1 MKLFIKKLTKKAILP
16 KQGTP
21 QSAGADLFACIDS
34 EIIILPGEIV
44 RIPTGISVEPDEKN
58 CGVFIF
64 ARSSLA
70 SKHGV
75 SLVNS
80 VGVVDSDYRGE
91 IIVALI
97 NHGNKPYAIQPNE
110 RFAQLVVMPVIFPE
124 IIEAQALSETARG
137 DGGFGST
144 GKH

>member
-1 MKLFIKKLTKKAILP
+1 MKLYIKKLAQNATLP

-34 EIIILPGEIV
+34 EMIILPGEIV
-44 RIPTGISVEPDEKN
+44 KIQTGISVEPDEIN
-58 CGVFIF
+58 CGIFIF

-70 SKHGV
+70 SKHGIA
-75 SLVNS
+75 LVNS

-91 IIVALI
+91 IIVPLI
-97 NHGNKPYAIQPNE
+97 NHGDQPYTIQPNE
-110 RFAQLVVMPVIFPE
+110 RFAQLVVLPVIFPE
-124 IIEAQALSETARG
+124 IIEAQTLSETARG